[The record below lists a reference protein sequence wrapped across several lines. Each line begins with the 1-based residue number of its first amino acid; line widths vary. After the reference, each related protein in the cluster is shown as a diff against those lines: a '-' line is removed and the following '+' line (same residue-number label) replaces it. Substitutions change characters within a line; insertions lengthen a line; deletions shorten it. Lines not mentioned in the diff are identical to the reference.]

1 MAYVDKQPMSR
12 SKLAAI
18 GAVALL
24 HLVLLWGLKNGLDY
38 NAAMEVFE
46 DLKTFDIK
54 EEKKVE
60 EEPPPPPEAK
70 DLPPP
75 PKIDVAPP
83 PPTNI
88 APPPMLPTAPPP
100 PVIAPPPPPPP
111 PIEPPKPTQAQ
122 AARAKGNPG
131 TWVTTED
138 YPSSALREEREGVT
152 AIAWDVTT
160 DGKVANC
167 RVTQSSGHSDL
178 DEAACKFVTRRG
190 RYNPAL
196 DQNGNPIQSSDKRRV
211 RWQIPKD

>member
-12 SKLAAI
+12 SKMAAI

-60 EEPPPPPEAK
+60 EEVPPPPEPK
-70 DLPPP
+70 DMPPP
-75 PKIDVAPP
+75 PKLDIPPP
-83 PPTNI
+83 PPTNV
-88 APPPMLPTAPPP
+88 APPPLPQQMAPPP
-100 PVIAPPPPPPP
+100 APPPPPPP
-111 PIEPPKPTQAQ
+111 PPMEPPKPTMSQ

-138 YPSSALREEREGVT
+138 YPSSALREEREGVS
-152 AIAWDVTT
+152 AIAWDVTA

-167 RVTQSSGHSDL
+167 RVTQSSGYPDL
-178 DEAACKFVTRRG
+178 DDAACKFVTRRG

-211 RWQIPKD
+211 RWQIPKE